1 MNTIEL
7 ISIAGR
13 VVAVGATLAA
23 AGWFTSRRIARQA
36 PGPDPIRQ
44 YLDRTAAAGTEGE
57 TSS

>member
-7 ISIAGR
+7 IAIVGR

-23 AGWFTSRRIARQA
+23 VGWFTSRRIARQA
-36 PGPDPIRQ
+36 AGPDPIRQ
-44 YLDRTAAAGTEGE
+44 YLDRTAAAATESE